1 MSRPLIEKNT
11 DLRLTLCL
19 AVSLCISVCAPAA
32 RAYRTIEEN
41 TKEIEKDLKEVQVAQ
56 RQAAVAQ
63 DYNMKKCYNNSVAIY
78 KSSAAMNYSFRAG
91 NYAEA
96 KNFSLALSD
105 IKNAIRLAPETASYK
120 ESMADIYVKAGD
132 ITNALSELG
141 KAIGNSTGE
150 SRTSLLLKRAEIYK
164 LNDENEK
171 AIQDY
176 SQLTY
181 SKNLEAFDERAK
193 LYLKL
198 GRREEA
204 IADYQSYI
212 ENSKLG
218 AYGRDSA
225 YRSIADIYEEAGQEE
240 EELKTLNTLV
250 REKPDAIWRRI
261 SFYERNQRLA
271 DALDDRNEE
280 IRQLRKALNEAD
292 ANSKKSCKQELITS
306 LQRRAKLYKRMG
318 KLDLAAADYCE
329 TIQIAPNYDNYRER
343 CNFYLA
349 TEKWADALADLN
361 QMVALEPLKGLSKR
375 ADFYSCR
382 KKDQLALDDYNQAVK
397 RAQSQFEAADQTKKY
412 DAIKAYITAIRDRQ
426 LHFKTKN
433 ETTAALADLS
443 EIIRLDQKALE
454 YASKEQSTDK
464 TCQLSEHLDERA
476 EVLERL
482 HKEEES
488 SADLE
493 EAVRIMQKLVGQL
506 ASEPDKELA
515 DSWTT
520 SCLQTALSARANY
533 KLKQKNFDGGLA
545 DINALLAVDN
555 TRLSARADYYKKA
568 GKLELAEADLKA
580 DIETKKQIYA
590 NPPKAKGM
598 FDHPKDNAKS
608 SYSSSLWA
616 LSSFYEETG
625 KLDKAIDVLNDLL
638 AIKPGEM
645 QTNYQKA
652 KLFLKLNQPE
662 RAAAAFEEV
671 AAIKTTS
678 EWDYTRIGE
687 ALLYLKRYDKAVAA
701 LSKYISYRDE
711 VSNTDERL
719 MRAKAYKALSETKKA
734 QEDLNFVISK
744 INTSTKLSDSEKLV
758 LASAQAELK
767 SMGMKVPATPNR
779 PQANSQIA
787 KNEAKQPPT
796 SSNNQ
801 PIRDKWALVVGIS
814 KFQNPSYNLKYAAK
828 DAQDFYNYL
837 VNEAGFKRDHVCLLL
852 NEKATRENIMTAFGT
867 KFLPSV
873 SEPGD
878 LVVIFI
884 STHGTPANKDSA
896 GSNFVVA
903 YNTDAS
909 NLYPTGVN
917 MDDLYGRIKDGV
929 NTDRALIVMDT
940 CFSGAGVPG
949 AKSLNDGAN
958 FDINQIVQGCGRLV
972 ITSSSNDER
981 SYESTNANN
990 GVFTKYF
997 LQSLRQ
1003 SGGKIDVRKAFET
1016 TKEKVEWE
1024 VKSAF
1029 NKSQT
1034 PQLGG
1039 EWEGKELVL
1048 SAPATKPR
1056 TVFKVPFAQSAAA
1069 PVPVATRTNQAK
1081 GNQTKTSAANT
1092 KQTPSVKRPKSISAA
1107 EKPDKPLGKRVQ
1119 E

>member
-1 MSRPLIEKNT
+1 MSRSYTKKTSSLM
-11 DLRLTLCL
+11 LTLGV
-19 AVSLCISVCAPAA
+19 AISLGLTIYSPAA
-32 RAYRTIEEN
+32 RAYQTIEEN
-41 TKEIEKDLKEVQVAQ
+41 TKDIEKALREVQVAQ

-63 DYNMKKCYNNSVAIY
+63 DYNMRKCYNNSAATY
-78 KSSAAMNYSFRAG
+78 KSSAAMYYSFRAS
-91 NYAEA
+91 NHAEA

-105 IKNAIRLAPETASYK
+105 IKNAIRLDHEEVSYQTA
-120 ESMADIYVKAGD
+120 MADIYVKADD
-132 ITNALSELG
+132 IKTAISELG
-141 KAIGNSTGE
+141 KAIGSSTGD
-150 SRTSLLLKRAEIYK
+150 SRTSLLLKRAEIYE
-164 LNDENEK
+164 LNDETDK

-176 SQLTY
+176 TQLTY
-181 SKNLEAFDERAK
+181 SKNLEAFDARAK

-198 GRREEA
+198 GRKEEA
-204 IADYQSYI
+204 LADYQSFI
-212 ENSKLG
+212 ENAK
-218 AYGRDSA
+218 ADD
-225 YRSIADIYEEAGQEE
+225 YRRKWSYLSIAGIYRDAGQEN

-250 REKPDAIWRRI
+250 REKPDAIGSRV

-292 ANSKKSCKQELITS
+292 ASSKSFKKGALISS
-306 LQRRAKLYKRMG
+306 LQYRAKLYKRLG
-318 KLDLAAADYCE
+318 KLELAAADYCE
-329 TIQIAPNYDNYRER
+329 TIQIVPNYDNYSER

-375 ADFYSCR
+375 ADFYSSR

-412 DAIKAYITAIRDRQ
+412 DAINSHIESINNRQ
-426 LHFKTKN
+426 RRFKSKG
-433 ETTAALADLS
+433 ETAAALIDLN

-454 YASKEQSTDK
+454 YASQKQQTDR
-464 TCQLSEHLDERA
+464 TETLSGHLLNRA
-476 EVLERL
+476 ELL
-482 HKEEES
+482 ADLKKEEEGRS
-488 SADLE
+488 DLD

-506 ASEPDKELA
+506 TSESDKELVH
-515 DSWTT
+515 SWTI
-520 SCLQTALSARANY
+520 SSLETALNARANF
-533 KLKQKNFDGGLA
+533 KLKHKDFDGGLA

-555 TRLSARADYYKKA
+555 TRLSARAEYYKKA
-568 GKLELAEADLKA
+568 GKLDLAEADLKA
-580 DIETKKQIYA
+580 DIEAKKQIYA

-598 FDHPKDNAKS
+598 FDHPKENAKR
-608 SYSSSLWA
+608 SYSSSLSA

-671 AAIKTTS
+671 AAVKS
-678 EWDYTRIGE
+678 SSDSDYNKIGE
-687 ALLYLKRYDKAVAA
+687 ALLYLKRYDKAATA
-701 LSKYISYRDE
+701 FSKYISYYDE
-711 VSNTDERL
+711 SNNSDERL
-719 MRAKAYKALSETKKA
+719 MRAKAYKAISETKKA

-744 INTSTKLSDSEKLV
+744 INNSAKLSDSEKV
-758 LASAQAELK
+758 ILASAQAELK
-767 SMGMKVPATPNR
+767 SMGMKVPAIPNR

-949 AKSLNDGAN
+949 AKSLGDGAN

-1107 EKPDKPLGKRVQ
+1107 KMPDKPLGKRVQ
-1119 E
+1119 K